1 MNNEQ
6 RKATRTRTHSR
17 GNPEGLPYWAYRT
30 YLKGKVILHST
41 SSGLY
46 ILFIYRPELRL
57 ALVDNLVRFPVSVYV
72 GRRDPFEDKLVTEPA
87 VVAAL
92 ALTGP
97 EMLPVGAAH
106 MGANRP

>member
-6 RKATRTRTHSR
+6 RKATRTRTHS
-17 GNPEGLPYWAYRT
+17 GGDPEGLPYWAYRT
-30 YLKGKVILHST
+30 YLKDKVILHST
-41 SSGLY
+41 SPGLY
-46 ILFIYRPELRL
+46 ILFIYRPGLLL

-72 GRRDPFEDKLVTEPA
+72 GRRDPFEDKLITEPA